1 MVTAM
6 MMAMVPAMVTTVVMA
21 MDGTHDVRGRHDA
34 GCMRC
39 MVRMMHGMH
48 EVPACVV

>member
-1 MVTAM
+1 MVRAM
-6 MMAMVPAMVTTVVMA
+6 AMAMVLAMETTVVMA
-21 MDGTHDVRGRHDA
+21 MDGTHEVRDRHDA

>member
-6 MMAMVPAMVTTVVMA
+6 MMAMVMAMLTTVVMA
-21 MDGTHDVRGRHDA
+21 MDGTHDVRGMHDTR
-34 GCMRC
+34 CMMC